1 MVSNPACERTPKS
14 DFKLFSPMNPNSK
27 TMVMVLAYNVEK
39 TLEKTYNSVPDTLK
53 NCVVVGDNCS
63 QDRTNEIARQLGI
76 RTIRHEQ
83 NFNYGGNLKRLM
95 KTFLD
100 EGGEVAVE
108 LHGDFQYDPSL
119 TDLMVEY
126 VSRGYFDMIQGSR
139 IRSRSEALAGGMP
152 LYRYICNR
160 IMTLGQNVWFGTVF
174 GEWHSGLRAY
184 SRRLLEA
191 APLNTFSDT
200 HAFASDIMMFA
211 VANGF
216 WVAEVPCPAKYEQ
229 ESSSVPLP
237 KLFDYALKTLASAMK
252 YPPGA
257 RLPLKPMLRKTDA
270 FLSSK
275 S

>member
-1 MVSNPACERTPKS
+1 MK
-14 DFKLFSPMNPNSK
+14 DK
-27 TMVMVLAYNVEK
+27 TMVMVLAYNVER
-39 TLEKTYNSVPDTLK
+39 TLEKTYEAVPDSLK
-53 NCVVVGDNCS
+53 ECVVIGDNCS
-63 QDRTNEIARQLGI
+63 EDGTGEVARRLGI
-76 RTIRHEQ
+76 RIIRHEK
-83 NFNYGGNLKRLM
+83 NSNYGGNLKRLM
-95 KTFLD
+95 RTFLE

-108 LHGDFQYDPSL
+108 LHGDFQYDPCL

-126 VSRGYFDMIQGSR
+126 IRRGYFDMIQGSR

-160 IMTLGQNVWFGTVF
+160 IMTFGQNLWFGTVF

-191 APLNTFSDT
+191 APLESFSDT

-216 WVAEVPCPAKYEQ
+216 WVGEVPCPAKYES

-237 KLFDYALKTLASAMK
+237 KLFDYAFKTFASMLK
-252 YPPGA
+252 YPPGK
-257 RLPLKPMLRKTDA
+257 RLPLRPMPKADNR
-270 FLSSK
+270 
-275 S
+275 

>member
-1 MVSNPACERTPKS
+1 MKN
-14 DFKLFSPMNPNSK
+14 K
-27 TMVMVLAYNVEK
+27 TMVMVLAYNVDK
-39 TLEKTYNSVPDTLK
+39 TLEKTYNAIPDSLK
-53 NCVVVGDNCS
+53 ECVVVGDNCS
-63 QDRTNEIARQLGI
+63 EDGTGEVARRLGI
-76 RTIRHEQ
+76 RIIRHEK
-83 NFNYGGNLKRLM
+83 NSNYGGNLKRLM
-95 KTFLD
+95 RKFLE

-108 LHGDFQYDPSL
+108 LHGDFQYDPAL

-126 VSRGYFDMIQGSR
+126 IRRGYFDMIQGSR

-160 IMTLGQNVWFGTVF
+160 IMTLGQNLWFGTVF

-191 APLNTFSDT
+191 APLESFSDT

-216 WVAEVPCPAKYEQ
+216 WVGEVPCPAKYED

-237 KLFDYALKTLASAMK
+237 KLFDYAFKTFSSAMK
-252 YPPGA
+252 YPPLT
-257 RLPLKPMLRKTDA
+257 RLPLKPRINLE
-270 FLSSK
+270 
-275 S
+275 

>member
-1 MVSNPACERTPKS
+1 
-14 DFKLFSPMNPNSK
+14 
-27 TMVMVLAYNVEK
+27 MVLAYNVEK
-39 TLEKTYNSVPDTLK
+39 TLEKTYNAIPDSLK
-53 NCVVVGDNCS
+53 ECVVVGDNCS
-63 QDRTNEIARQLGI
+63 EDGTGEVARRLGI
-76 RTIRHEQ
+76 RIIRHEK
-83 NFNYGGNLKRLM
+83 NSNYGGNLKRLM
-95 KTFLD
+95 RKFLE

-108 LHGDFQYDPSL
+108 LHGDYQYDPAL

-126 VSRGYFDMIQGSR
+126 IRRGYFDMIQGSR

-160 IMTLGQNVWFGTVF
+160 IMTLGQNLWFGTVF

-191 APLNTFSDT
+191 APLESFSDT

-216 WVAEVPCPAKYEQ
+216 WVGEVPCPAKYES

-237 KLFDYALKTLASAMK
+237 KLFDYAFKTFAAMMK
-252 YPPGA
+252 YPPGKRSA
-257 RLPLKPMLRKTDA
+257 LKSRINMGK
-270 FLSSK
+270 
-275 S
+275 